1 MRLLGLT
8 DAEEIG
14 AFLSEM
20 KQDAKQLRQLI
31 VRICWHMR
39 GSVSR
44 EEGWTLSHEER
55 RDILELIDENRETTE
70 KTGLPLM

>member
-1 MRLLGLT
+1 
-8 DAEEIG
+8 
-14 AFLSEM
+14 
-20 KQDAKQLRQLI
+20 LRQLI